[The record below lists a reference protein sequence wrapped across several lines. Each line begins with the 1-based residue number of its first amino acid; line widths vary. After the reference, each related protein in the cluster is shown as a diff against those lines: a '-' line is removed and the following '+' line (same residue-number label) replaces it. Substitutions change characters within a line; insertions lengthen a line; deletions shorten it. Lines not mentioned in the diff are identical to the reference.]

1 MSSVKYKNKG
11 GFLSTLADLR
21 TLLTSLQKNG
31 VEYILI
37 GGQALALH
45 GFPRA
50 TEDVDLVVP
59 FDEENGKRLIQSLAF
74 LNSSKELRPEW
85 FSAEANEDEIQNIR
99 VEDDLVVDILF
110 AANGQTYQSLLPHI
124 KTISF
129 DDMSIRTLDIDGLLK
144 TKTDFRE
151 KDIIDRAALLKIK
164 AMSDN
169 TSN

>member
-1 MSSVKYKNKG
+1 MN
-11 GFLSTLADLR
+11 TLLDLR
-21 TLLTSLQKNG
+21 TLLTSLQENG

-37 GGQALALH
+37 GGQSLALH

-59 FDEENGKRLIQSLAF
+59 FDEENGKKLIKSLAF
-74 LNSSKELRPEW
+74 LNSAKDLQSEW
-85 FSAEANEDEIQNIR
+85 FSAEANADEIQNIR

-110 AANGQTYQSLLPHI
+110 AANGQTYQSLLPHL

-129 DDMSIRTLDIDGLLK
+129 NGMTIRTLDIDGLLK

-151 KDIIDRAALLKIK
+151 KDIIDRAVLLKIK
-164 AMSDN
+164 AMSGN
-169 TSN
+169 NS

>member
-1 MSSVKYKNKG
+1 MN
-11 GFLSTLADLR
+11 TLLDLR
-21 TLLTSLQKNG
+21 TLLTSLQENG

-37 GGQALALH
+37 GGQSLALH

-59 FDEENGKRLIQSLAF
+59 FDEENGKKLIKSLAF
-74 LNSSKELRPEW
+74 LKSAKDLQSEW
-85 FSAEANEDEIQNIR
+85 FSAEANADEIQNIR

-129 DDMSIRTLDIDGLLK
+129 NGMSIRTLDIDGLLK

-151 KDIIDRAALLKIK
+151 KDIIDRAVLLKIK
-164 AMSDN
+164 AMSGN
-169 TSN
+169 NS

>member
-1 MSSVKYKNKG
+1 MN
-11 GFLSTLADLR
+11 TLPDLR
-21 TLLTSLQKNG
+21 TLLASLQENG

-37 GGQALALH
+37 GGQSLALH

-50 TEDVDLVVP
+50 TEDVDLLVP
-59 FDEENGKRLIQSLAF
+59 FDKENGKKLIKSLAF
-74 LNSSKELRPEW
+74 LDSAKDLQSEW
-85 FSAEANEDEIQNIR
+85 FSAEANADEIQNIR

-129 DDMSIRTLDIDGLLK
+129 NGMSIRTLDIDGLLK

-151 KDIIDRAALLKIK
+151 KDIIDRAVLLKIK
-164 AMSDN
+164 AMSGN
-169 TSN
+169 NS

>member
-1 MSSVKYKNKG
+1 MN
-11 GFLSTLADLR
+11 TLPDLR
-21 TLLTSLQKNG
+21 TLLASLQENG

-37 GGQALALH
+37 GGQSLALH

-50 TEDVDLVVP
+50 TEDVDLIVP
-59 FDEENGKRLIQSLAF
+59 FDKENGKKLIKSLAF
-74 LNSSKELRPEW
+74 LDSAKDLQSEW
-85 FSAEANEDEIQNIR
+85 FSAEANADEIQNIR

-129 DDMSIRTLDIDGLLK
+129 NGMSIRTLDIDGLLK

-151 KDIIDRAALLKIK
+151 KDIIDRAVLLKIK
-164 AMSDN
+164 AMSGN
-169 TSN
+169 NS

>member
-1 MSSVKYKNKG
+1 MN
-11 GFLSTLADLR
+11 TLLDLR

-37 GGQALALH
+37 GGQSLALH

-59 FDEENGKRLIQSLAF
+59 FDEENGKKLIKSLAF
-74 LNSSKELRPEW
+74 LKSAKDLQSQW
-85 FSAEANEDEIQNIR
+85 FSAEANTDEIQNIR

-110 AANGQTYQSLLPHI
+110 AANGQTYQTLLPHI

-129 DDMSIRTLDIDGLLK
+129 DGMSIRTLDIDGLLK

-151 KDIIDRAALLKIK
+151 KDIVDRAVLLKIK
-164 AMSDN
+164 AMS
-169 TSN
+169 SNNS

>member
-1 MSSVKYKNKG
+1 MN
-11 GFLSTLADLR
+11 TLPDLR
-21 TLLTSLQKNG
+21 TLLASLQENG

-37 GGQALALH
+37 GGQSLALH

-59 FDEENGKRLIQSLAF
+59 FDKENGKKLIKSLAF
-74 LNSSKELRPEW
+74 LDSAKDLQSEW
-85 FSAEANEDEIQNIR
+85 FSAEANADEIQNIR

-129 DDMSIRTLDIDGLLK
+129 NGMSIRTLDIDGLLK

-151 KDIIDRAALLKIK
+151 KDIIDRAVLLKIK
-164 AMSDN
+164 AMSGN
-169 TSN
+169 NS